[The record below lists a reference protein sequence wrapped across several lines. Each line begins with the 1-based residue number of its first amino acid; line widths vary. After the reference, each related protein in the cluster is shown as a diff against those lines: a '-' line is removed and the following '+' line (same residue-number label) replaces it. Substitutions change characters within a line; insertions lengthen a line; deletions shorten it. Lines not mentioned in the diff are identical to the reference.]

1 MAADEILIEATP
13 AAWRAAIIE
22 KGRLIDLVVAPSDGR
37 GAEGDIYLGRV
48 ARVLP
53 GMGGAFVEIGLER
66 PALLETKRTPP
77 REGEIVTVQLV
88 EPAVGRKGARVT
100 RRIAIAG
107 TYLVLLPDDDGVA
120 LSKQIEEFREQ
131 AHIVNALR
139 LARQPGEGLIVRTA
153 ALGVDEAPLQ
163 AELGELRA
171 RWQAIV
177 ARREAASGP
186 PTMLYKEP
194 PEARLAAELSSF
206 EAGAII
212 ADSALTSRALAAA
225 APGLAAR
232 IAVNKERT
240 ALFERYDIADRLA
253 ELGTAIVALP
263 SGGALT
269 IEATAALT
277 AIDVDSGASTDAKL
291 RLTTNLEAAREIA
304 RQIRLRDI
312 FGVIVV
318 DFIRLEPHLDRNR
331 LLTDLRA
338 ATRDDRRTVT
348 VFGYTAAGHVEM
360 LRVRRGAKDK

>member
-1 MAADEILIEATP
+1 MAIDEILIEATP
-13 AAWRAAIIE
+13 AVWRAAIIE
-22 KGRLIDLVVAPSDGR
+22 KGRLIDLVVAANDAR

-48 ARVLP
+48 VRVLP

-88 EPAVGRKGARVT
+88 EPAVGRKGARVS

-120 LSKQIEEFREQ
+120 LSKQIEESRQQ
-131 AHIVNALR
+131 ADIVNALR
-139 LARQPGEGLIVRTA
+139 STRQPGEGLIVRTA
-153 ALGVDEAPLQ
+153 ALGIDEAPLQ
-163 AELGELRA
+163 AELQTLRA
-171 RWQAIV
+171 RWQTIIS
-177 ARREAASGP
+177 RREAASGP
-186 PTMLYKEP
+186 PAILYQEP
-194 PEARLAAELSSF
+194 PEARLATELASF
-206 EAGAII
+206 DAGAII
-212 ADSALTSRALAAA
+212 VDSAAASRALAAA
-225 APGLAAR
+225 ASGLAAR
-232 IAVNKERT
+232 IAVNKERS
-240 ALFERYDIADRLA
+240 ALFERYDVADVLA
-253 ELGTAIVALP
+253 ELSATNVALP

-318 DFIRLEPHLDRNR
+318 DFIRLEPHVDRNR
-331 LLTDLRA
+331 VLTELRA
-338 ATRDDRRTVT
+338 ATADDRRHVT
-348 VFGYTAAGHVEM
+348 VFGYTAAGHVEL
-360 LRVRRGAKDK
+360 LRTRRGAKDK

>member
-1 MAADEILIEATP
+1 MAIDEILIEVTP
-13 AAWRAAIIE
+13 SAWRAAIIE
-22 KGRLIDLVVAPSDGR
+22 KGRLIDLVVATNDGR
-37 GAEGDIYLGRV
+37 GVEGDIYLGRV
-48 ARVLP
+48 TRVLP

-66 PALLETKRTPP
+66 PALLETKRAPP

-88 EPAVGRKGARVT
+88 EPAVGGKGARVS

-107 TYLVLLPDDDGVA
+107 TYLVLLPDDEGVA
-120 LSKQIEEFREQ
+120 LSKQIEESRQQ
-131 AHIVNALR
+131 ARVVDALR
-139 LARQPGEGLIVRTA
+139 QMRQPGEGLIVRTA
-153 ALGVDEAPLQ
+153 AMGVEQALLE
-163 AELGELRA
+163 AELATLRA

-186 PTMLYKEP
+186 PAILYQEP
-194 PEARLAAELSSF
+194 PEARLTMELASF
-206 EAGAII
+206 ETGSII
-212 ADSALTSRALAAA
+212 VDNAATSRTLVTA

-240 ALFERYDIADRLA
+240 ALFERYNVADVLA
-253 ELGTAIVALP
+253 ELGAASVTLP
-263 SGGALT
+263 SGGSLT

-318 DFIRLEPHLDRNR
+318 DFIRLEPHVDRNR
-331 LLTDLRA
+331 VLTDLRA
-338 ATRDDRRTVT
+338 ATNDDRRNVT
-348 VFGYTAAGHVEM
+348 VFGYTATGHVEL
-360 LRVRRGAKDK
+360 LRTRRGAKDK

>member
-1 MAADEILIEATP
+1 MAIDEILIEATP

-22 KGRLIDLVVAPSDGR
+22 NGRLIDLVVAACDGR
-37 GAEGDIYLGRV
+37 GVEGDIYLGRV

-53 GMGGAFVEIGLER
+53 GMGGAFVEIGLDR

-88 EPAVGRKGARVT
+88 EPAAGGKGARVS

-120 LSKQIEEFREQ
+120 LSKQIEESRQQ
-131 AHIVNALR
+131 AHIVNSLR
-139 LARQPGEGLIVRTA
+139 SARQPGEGLIVRTA

-163 AELGELRA
+163 AELAQLRA
-171 RWQAIV
+171 RWHAIV

-186 PTMLYKEP
+186 PAILHQEP
-194 PEARLAAELSSF
+194 PESRLAAELAAF
-206 EAGAII
+206 ETGAII
-212 ADSALTSRALAAA
+212 VDSAATSRALAAA
-225 APGLAAR
+225 ASAIAAR

-240 ALFERYDIADRLA
+240 ALFERHDIADVLA
-253 ELGTAIVALP
+253 ELGAASVALP

-277 AIDVDSGASTDAKL
+277 AIDVDSGAATDTKL

-318 DFIRLEPHLDRNR
+318 DFIRLEPHVDRNR
-331 LLTDLRA
+331 LLTDLRG
-338 ATRDDRRTVT
+338 ATKDDRRNVT